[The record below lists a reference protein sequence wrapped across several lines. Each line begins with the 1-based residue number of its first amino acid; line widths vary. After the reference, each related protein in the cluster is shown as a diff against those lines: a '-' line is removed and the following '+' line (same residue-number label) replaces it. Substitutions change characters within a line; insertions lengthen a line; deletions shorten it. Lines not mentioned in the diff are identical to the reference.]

1 MNYALLGAFALI
13 NLWTFFAFGVD
24 KRRARRNTQRTPE
37 SALLLL
43 SAVGGALG
51 AWVAVRVFR
60 HKSSKKAFLL
70 PLAVAS
76 VVAALAWYTI
86 FDLLWRSSPAS

>member
-1 MNYALLGAFALI
+1 MNYALLGTLGLI
-13 NLWTFFAFGVD
+13 NLWTFFAFGAD
-24 KRRARRNTQRTPE
+24 KRKARRNRPRTPE
-37 SALLLL
+37 STLLLL

-51 AWVAVRVFR
+51 AWLAVRVFR

-86 FDLLWRSSPAS
+86 FDLLWQSNPEN

>member
-86 FDLLWRSSPAS
+86 FDLLWQSNPEN